1 MSHLPY
7 SPYKYIKPINS
18 TLFCVETADLSII
31 SFKMSRFMI
40 ILLKKLNKSGEN
52 FFNYLATKAR
62 RHQEISRF
70 RQSSLA
76 TTAE

>member
-1 MSHLPY
+1 
-7 SPYKYIKPINS
+7 
-18 TLFCVETADLSII
+18 
-31 SFKMSRFMI
+31 MI